1 MSSASSMAR
10 RNSAL
15 TANRNSSNNNGP
27 LLKPQLLPHTSAGKK
42 STSAHPIKPIKSSPS
57 FYNGY
62 GSGPMPRKPGDRG
75 QPSSQRSFPHA
86 DRPAPAYCPPDMS
99 SIGTSVSAT
108 AQPSTPR
115 ERRKQLVEGDMSSIG
130 TSVSATA
137 QPSTP
142 RERRKQLV
150 EGDVSSIGTSVSATA
165 QPSTP
170 RERRKQLVEG
180 ERQSRSTDT
189 VNVTR
194 RPRSKSADRLGGSH
208 TSAQQQNYNKSYCD
222 HEQVYKTEKRESR
235 SRERNA
241 TPRSK
246 SYSTD
251 RGATTPRLDRVQ
263 HKAQESSRT
272 AAESGVTNT
281 VQKMSLT
288 ASNAQQKST
297 KETQRGF
304 YSHDTGNSAL
314 GYPLASSHG
323 TTSSRQHQSLH
334 DNTGTGYRSSSSEL
348 VAVAQVPSPE
358 APQSHHTSIR
368 NSAPVLAGPIRE
380 SRVLNDRVTGDE

>member
-1 MSSASSMAR
+1 MSSASSMAQ
-10 RNSAL
+10 RNIAL

-27 LLKPQLLPHTSAGKK
+27 VLKPQLLPNTSAGKK
-42 STSAHPIKPIKSSPS
+42 STSTQPIKPIRSSSS

-62 GSGPMPRKPGDRG
+62 GSGHMPRKPGDRG
-75 QPSSQRSFPHA
+75 KPSSQRSFPNA
-86 DRPAPAYCPPDMS
+86 DRPAPAYRPPDMS
-99 SIGTSVSAT
+99 SIGMSPPAYRPPDSLGTSVSAT

-115 ERRKQLVEGDMSSIG
+115 ERRKQLVEGG
-130 TSVSATA
+130 
-137 QPSTP
+137 
-142 RERRKQLV
+142 
-150 EGDVSSIGTSVSATA
+150 
-165 QPSTP
+165 
-170 RERRKQLVEG
+170 
-180 ERQSRSTDT
+180 RQSRSRDT
-189 VNVTR
+189 GNVTR
-194 RPRSKSADRLGGSH
+194 RPRSRSADRLRGSH

-246 SYSTD
+246 SHSTD

-272 AAESGVTNT
+272 ATESGITNT

-297 KETQRGF
+297 KETQRGL
-304 YSHDTGNSAL
+304 YSQDTGNSTP
-314 GYPLASSHG
+314 GYPPAGSHG

-334 DNTGTGYRSSSSEL
+334 DNTGTGNRTSSSEL
-348 VAVAQVPSPE
+348 VAAETHRPSFQ
-358 APQSHHTSIR
+358 ASQSHYTSIR

-380 SRVLNDRVTGDE
+380 SRVPNDRVTGDE